1 MSTHNRKRLA
11 LALTCLAAGGTVS
24 AGVASATATP
34 APEAIYACV
43 TNVTGLVRLVN
54 ATTACTRLEHSL
66 SWNQAGQPGPVGPAG
81 PAGANGLQGAAGA
94 TGPQGAIGPAGTQ
107 GAIGPAGPQGAP
119 GHDGAPGTASTDC
132 GLEMR
137 IHEAT
142 PTFVMS
148 TTCIP
153 TTTTPP
159 DGAPQPYLIS
169 VQLPSQLVVTGLANT
184 AGGVVQ
190 LDRAVSADT
199 TVTVEVSDSSA
210 LAIPSAVVILAGQ
223 RSGTFVYTALAPT
236 SDVTVTFRMA
246 DSLPFIG
253 HYSIVAAT

>member
-1 MSTHNRKRLA
+1 MSTHNRKRIA
-11 LALTCLAAGGTVS
+11 LALTFLAAGGTVS

-43 TNVTGLVRLVN
+43 TNITGLVRLVT
-54 ATTACTRLEHSL
+54 ATTGCTRLEHSL

-81 PAGANGLQGAAGA
+81 PAGANGPQGAAGA
-94 TGPQGAIGPAGTQ
+94 IGPQGAV
-107 GAIGPAGPQGAP
+107 GPAGPQGAA
-119 GHDGAPGTASTDC
+119 GHDGAAGTVSTDC
-132 GLEMR
+132 GLETR

-148 TTCIP
+148 TTCSP

-169 VQLPSQLVVTGLANT
+169 VQLPAELVVTGQANT

-190 LDRAVSADT
+190 LDRAVSTDT

-210 LAIPSAVVILAGQ
+210 LAIPGAVIILAGQ
-223 RSGTFVYTALAPT
+223 RSGTFVYTALAPAPDIT
-236 SDVTVTFRMA
+236 LTFRFA

-253 HYSIVAAT
+253 HYSVVAQS